1 MRPLYIAN
9 SLKKNSSRKFDSL
22 FLGKSTA
29 FESSLPDQVQLLAK
43 NSLPYQVP
51 KINLQIEE
59 YIPSKI
65 ATDRTK
71 LFSS

>member
-1 MRPLYIAN
+1 MRPSYIAN
-9 SLKKNSSRKFDSL
+9 SVNINSSRKLGSL
-22 FLGKSTA
+22 FFGKSTA
-29 FESSLPDQVQLLAK
+29 FESSLPDQAPLLVK

-59 YIPSKI
+59 CIPAKI